1 MRRTFRLAAALVLLS
16 GGLLTA
22 APPAL
27 VVPGVR
33 LLRGAFAPGAQPD
46 GNSVI
51 FDAPGGLVVIDTG
64 RHAAHTQAI
73 LDFSESAGRPIVAVV
88 NTHWH
93 LDHIGGN
100 AAIRAAHP
108 GVRFYA
114 SGALEGA
121 LGGFLASYRSQL
133 AEMLKSDPPAGQKSA
148 FEAEI
153 RLIDQGMK
161 LAPDVVIER
170 GGIVPMGGAPFRLG
184 LEAGAVTAGDVWLL
198 DESRGILVAGDL
210 ITLPAP
216 FLDTAC
222 PARWKESLD
231 RLAALEFDLVIPG
244 HGAPLTRPQF
254 EIYRKAF
261 GSLLDCAAGQQ
272 EKEKCVDGWVAAIAP
287 LEPGDEA
294 FTRTLMRYYVD
305 LLRGDALKKRC
316 S

>member
-1 MRRTFRLAAALVLLS
+1 MRRTLRFAAALIPLIAVS
-16 GGLLTA
+16 AGAA
-22 APPAL
+22 APAA

-33 LLRGAFAPGAQPD
+33 LLRGGFAPGAQPD
-46 GNSVI
+46 GNTVI
-51 FDAPGGLVVIDTG
+51 IDAPGGLVVIDTG

-73 LDFSESAGRPIVAVV
+73 LDLAKNAGRPIVAVV

-108 GVRFYA
+108 EVRVYA
-114 SGALEGA
+114 SGALEQA
-121 LGGFLASYRSQL
+121 RAGFLASYRRQL
-133 AEMLKSDPPAGQKSA
+133 EEMLRSDPPAGQKSA

-153 RLIDQGMK
+153 RLIDQGAK

-170 GGIVPMGGAPFRLG
+170 SGSVSFAGAPFRLG

-198 DESRGILVAGDL
+198 DESRGVLVAGDL

-222 PARWKESLD
+222 PAGWKKSLD

-244 HGAPLTRPQF
+244 HGAPLTRTQF

-261 GSLLDCAAGQQ
+261 GSLLDCAGAKE
-272 EKEKCVDGWVAAIAP
+272 EKERCVDAWVAAVAP

-305 LLRGDALKKRC
+305 LLRGDAVKTRC
-316 S
+316 P

>member
-1 MRRTFRLAAALVLLS
+1 MRRILLCAFALLLMFAGFAGAAA
-16 GGLLTA
+16 
-22 APPAL
+22 PAG
-27 VVPGVR
+27 VVPGIH
-33 LLRGAFAPGAQPD
+33 LLRGAFAPGTQPD
-46 GNSVI
+46 GNTVI
-51 FDAPGGLVVIDTG
+51 LDAPGGVVVIDSG

-73 LDFSESAGRPIVAVV
+73 LEFAKTAGRPIAAVV

-108 GVRFYA
+108 GVRIYA

-121 LGGFLASYRSQL
+121 LRGFLAAYRSQL
-133 AEMLKSDPPAGQKSA
+133 QEMLRSDPPAGQTRE

-153 RLIDQGMK
+153 RLIDLGAR
-161 LAPDVVIER
+161 LAPDVVVER
-170 GGIVPMGGAPFRLG
+170 SGEMAIAGAPFLVG

-198 DESRGILVAGDL
+198 DEARGVLVAGDL

-222 PARWKESLD
+222 PAQWKDSLD
-231 RLAALEFDLVIPG
+231 RLAALKFDLVIPG
-244 HGAPLTRPQF
+244 HGAPLTRTQF

-261 GSLLDCAAGQQ
+261 GSLLDCAAG
-272 EKEKCVDGWVAAIAP
+272 KEETERCIDAWVGAIAP

-294 FTRTLMRYYVD
+294 FTRALMKYYVD
-305 LLRGDALKKRC
+305 LLRDDAVKARC
-316 S
+316 P